1 MQAND
6 CVYINDF
13 FKTVYL
19 VAFKLENLKPM
30 KGEKQK
36 FNDLLG
42 LLLKGKAD
50 ARDEGQDSIRNEVP
64 SRL

>member
-1 MQAND
+1 
-6 CVYINDF
+6 
-13 FKTVYL
+13 
-19 VAFKLENLKPM
+19 M

-50 ARDEGQDSIRNEVP
+50 ARDEDQDLIW
-64 SRL
+64 L